1 MERIILK
8 DLVTGNKVL
17 GLLLLTSIEEK
28 TTKTGAP
35 YCKFTLSDGESIIE
49 SNTWNVGKDN
59 CGVEEKTV
67 IAIELSAKMYQ
78 DTLTYETV
86 RYSITPDDCTLTPQ
100 DFIIKA
106 PYKPEDMYNEILK
119 ICNGAVESGK
129 TNSVVNIVNTL
140 YEANKEKLSYWS
152 AAKMVHHNIYSGLLY
167 HTFNML
173 RTATVLCLVYPDVNK
188 EVLYSAVAL
197 HDIGKLRE
205 LETDALGS
213 ADYTVAGT
221 LLSHSL
227 IGIEMINEATV
238 GMDIDAEQLQCLK
251 HCVASHHGKLEFG
264 AITVPMTIEAYL
276 LHEIDMI
283 DSRMYQYNEVTK
295 NTEPGTL
302 SDKIFGLGS
311 KVYVPNY

>member
-1 MERIILK
+1 MEKINLK
-8 DLVTGNKVL
+8 EMVSGSKAL
-17 GLLLLTSIEEK
+17 GLLLLTNIEEK
-28 TTKTGAP
+28 QTKTGAA

-49 SNTWNVGKDN
+49 ANTWNVGKDN

-78 DTLTYETV
+78 DSLSYETI
-86 RYSITPDDCTLTPQ
+86 RYSIAPDDCTLTPQ

-106 PYKPEDMYNEILK
+106 PYRPEDMYNDILK
-119 ICNGAVESGK
+119 ICNGIVEGK
-129 TNSVVNIVNTL
+129 TNSVVNIVNVL
-140 YEANKEKLSYWS
+140 YEANKEQLLYWS

-173 RTATVLCLVYPDVNK
+173 RIATVLCKVYPNVNK
-188 EVLYSAVAL
+188 QVLYSAVAL
-197 HDIGKLRE
+197 HDVGKLRE
-205 LETDALGS
+205 LETDTLGA
-213 ADYTVAGT
+213 ADYTIAGT

-227 IGIEMINEATV
+227 IGIEMVNEATL

-251 HCVASHHGKLEFG
+251 HCIASHHGKLEYG
-264 AITVPMTIEAYL
+264 AITVPMTTEAYL

-283 DSRMYQYNEVTK
+283 DSRMYQYNEVAKT
-295 NTEPGTL
+295 TEVGTL